1 MDEGIFIAVS
11 GIVKQTRK
19 MEVLSNNLAN
29 LSNVGFKK
37 DQLVFEALMP
47 PFKQDLSFE
56 ASRNV
61 LLPASQS
68 NENVAYVGVS
78 GSATDMAQGTLEKTG
93 NVFDL
98 ALDGSGYFAVQTPEG
113 VRYTRKGNFQLDTQ
127 SRLTTQNGFPVLNNQ
142 GKPLILRQ
150 GIKDVNIDIN
160 GAISSGVALNNQP
173 VGNIKVLKFAEG
185 ALLEKQGDGL
195 YRSVDPT
202 QKEQPAPD
210 TAVRQGFLEQSNVNS
225 VEEMT
230 KMITTVRGFEGMQRL
245 IRGLDQIDG
254 QAANTLGR
262 LNP

>member
-1 MDEGIFIAVS
+1 MNEGIFIAVS
-11 GIVKQTRK
+11 GVMKQTRK

-29 LSNVGFKK
+29 LNNVGFKK

-47 PFKQDLSFE
+47 PFKQDTSLE
-56 ASRNV
+56 AGRNV

-68 NENVAYVGVS
+68 NANVAYVGVS
-78 GSATDMAQGTLEKTG
+78 GFATDMAQGTLEKTG
-93 NVFDL
+93 NMFDL
-98 ALDGSGYFAVQTPEG
+98 ALDGEGYFAVQTPDG
-113 VRYTRKGNFQLDTQ
+113 VRYTRKGNFQLDTKLQ
-127 SRLTTQNGFPVLNNQ
+127 LTTQNGFPVLNEQ
-142 GKPLILRQ
+142 GNPLVIQQ
-150 GIKDVNIDIN
+150 GGSNVSIDVN
-160 GAISSGVALNNQP
+160 GTISSGAALNNLP
-173 VGNIKVLKFAEG
+173 VGKIRVLKFTDG

-195 YRSVDPT
+195 YKTVDPT
-202 QKEQPAPD
+202 QTGQPAPG
-210 TAVRQGFLEQSNVNS
+210 TVVRQGFLEQSNVNS